1 MVRFQVIYNA
11 EEISQVSFV
20 TALGLGVDGLQEKP
34 LDEKEA

>member
-1 MVRFQVIYNA
+1 MVRFRVIYNA

-20 TALGLGVDGLQEKP
+20 TALGLEVDRLQEKP